1 MLNKDFVIEQ
11 NPWWRDKA
19 LIDSDQQ
26 VGRAL
31 AASPQKLYSFE
42 DENLLILGPRQV
54 GKTTFV
60 KLCIRD
66 LLLNKK
72 VDPKNIL
79 FFSAESLSSKDDILA
94 LASYFETVADERH
107 TAYLF
112 LDEIS
117 FVDDWNIAILA
128 LFNSG
133 YLNGKRIYLTGSS
146 SISLQKETLPGRNI
160 KKRFFYPLS
169 FSEYIDLFYKSDL
182 KTKQVEGIDIL
193 RKDKF
198 YEKARDLLPYV
209 KELDRHMDAY
219 LKYTGGYLTASYAYN
234 KTKKDPFD
242 SYYEIYKDAIISDIA
257 KAEKSQQMFKE
268 TMYGVVVSYG
278 SAFSANSISKK
289 TSIGSHK
296 TVEEYLEIADK
307 LFALKTF
314 YKFAN
319 GRVMYRSNKKSYFI
333 DPFLYRVIKYYAT
346 GSKELKPQE
355 IPALA
360 EGVVGALLSRKYDS
374 IYYRVNDAGR
384 ETDFFYNNLGIEVK
398 YGPGKFSELN
408 SDSGYLLTMDEEVLK
423 EGNKVKMPVSIF
435 LYLLG

>member
-1 MLNKDFVIEQ
+1 MLNRDFIIEQ
-11 NPWWRDKA
+11 NPWWRDRA

-26 VGRAL
+26 VIKAL
-31 AASPQKLYSFE
+31 ASKPQKLYSFE
-42 DENLLILGPRQV
+42 DDNLLILGPRQV
-54 GKTTFV
+54 GKTTYV

-72 VDPKNIL
+72 VEPKNIL

-94 LASYFETVADERH
+94 LASYFDTIADKNR
-107 TAYLF
+107 TSYLF

-117 FVDDWNIAILA
+117 FVEEWNVAILA

-146 SISLQKETLPGRNI
+146 SLSLQKETLPGRNI
-160 KKRFFYPLS
+160 KKRFFYPMS
-169 FSEYIDLFYKSDL
+169 FSEYVGLFYGSDFKPKTIEADML
-182 KTKQVEGIDIL
+182 K
-193 RKDKF
+193 KDKF
-198 YEKARDLLPYV
+198 YEKALDLLPQI
-209 KELDRHMDAY
+209 KELNRYLDAY
-219 LKYTGGYLTASYAYN
+219 LRYTGGYLTTSYAYE
-234 KTKKDPFD
+234 KTRNDPFD

-257 KAEKSQQMFKE
+257 KAQKSQQMFKE
-268 TMYGVVVSYG
+268 TVYGVITSYG

-296 TVEEYLEIADK
+296 TVEEYLEISDK

-333 DPFLYRVIKYYAT
+333 DPFLYRVMKYYST

-355 IPALA
+355 LPSLA
-360 EGVVGALLSRKYDS
+360 EGTVGVALARRYERV
-374 IYYRVNDAGR
+374 YYRINGADR
-384 ETDFFYNNLGIEVK
+384 ETDFFYNGLGIEVK

-408 SDSGYLLTMDEEVLK
+408 SDSGYLLTMDGEVAK
-423 EGNKVKMPVSIF
+423 EGNKIKMPISIF
-435 LYLLG
+435 LYLIN

>member
-11 NPWWRDKA
+11 NPWWRDKV

-26 VGRAL
+26 VIKAL
-31 AASPQKLYSFE
+31 AAEPQKLYLFE

-72 VDPKNIL
+72 VDPRNIL

-94 LASYFETVADERH
+94 LALYFDEVADKER
-107 TAYLF
+107 TSYLF

-117 FVDDWNIAILA
+117 FVDDWNVAILA

-146 SISLQKETLPGRNI
+146 SLSLQKEMFPGRNI
-160 KKRFFYPLS
+160 KKKFFFPLS
-169 FSEYIDLFYKSDL
+169 FSEYVNLFYKSDF
-182 KTKQVEGIDIL
+182 KSKPVGADIL
-193 RKDKF
+193 NKDKF
-198 YEKARDLLPYV
+198 YENALRLLPYV
-209 KELDRHMDAY
+209 KEFNKYMDTY
-219 LKYTGGYLTASYAYN
+219 LRYTGGYLTASYAYN
-234 KTKKDPFD
+234 RTKGDPFD

-268 TMYGVVVSYG
+268 TMYGIMISYG
-278 SAFSANSISKK
+278 STFSANSISKK

-307 LFALKTF
+307 LFTLKTF

-355 IPALA
+355 IPSIV
-360 EGVVGALLSRKYDS
+360 EGVVGVALARNYGEV
-374 IYYRVNDAGR
+374 YYRINDAGK
-384 ETDFFYNNLGIEVK
+384 ETDFLYKNLGIEVK
-398 YGPGKFSELN
+398 YGPGKFGELN
-408 SDSGYLLTMDEEVLK
+408 NDSGYLLTMDADVLK
-423 EGNKVKMPVSIF
+423 EGNKVKMPISIF

>member
-26 VGRAL
+26 VSKAL
-31 AASPQKLYSFE
+31 VADPSKLYSFK

-66 LLLNKK
+66 LLMNKN

-94 LASYFETVADERH
+94 LASYFETVADKKS
-107 TAYLF
+107 TSYLF

-117 FVDDWNIAILA
+117 FVDDWNVAILA

-160 KKRFFYPLS
+160 KKVFFYPLS
-169 FSEYIDLFYKSDL
+169 FSEYTNLFYKSDL
-182 KTKQVEGIDIL
+182 KNTKTEEVDL
-193 RKDKF
+193 LKKDKF
-198 YEKARDLLPYV
+198 YEKARNLLPYV
-209 KELDRHMDAY
+209 KELNRYMDTY
-219 LKYTGGYLTASYAYN
+219 LKYTGGYLTTSYAYN
-234 KTKKDPFD
+234 KTRKDPFD

-278 SAFSANSISKK
+278 STFSANSISKK

-333 DPFLYRVIKYYAT
+333 DPFIYRIIKYYAT

-355 IPALA
+355 IPALI
-360 EGVVGALLSRKYDS
+360 EGVVGVLLARKYDS
-374 IYYRVNDAGR
+374 IYYTINDANK
-384 ETDFFYNNLGIEVK
+384 ETDFFYDNIGIEVK
-398 YGPGKFSELN
+398 YGPGNFNELN
-408 SDSGYLLTMDEEVLK
+408 SSSGYLLTMDEEVLK
-423 EGNKVKMPVSIF
+423 EGNKVKVPISIF
-435 LYLLG
+435 LYLLS